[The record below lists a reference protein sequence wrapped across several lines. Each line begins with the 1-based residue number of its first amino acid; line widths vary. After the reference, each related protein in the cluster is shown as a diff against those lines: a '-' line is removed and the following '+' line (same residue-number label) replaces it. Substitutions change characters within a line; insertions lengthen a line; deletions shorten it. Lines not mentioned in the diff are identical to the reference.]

1 MPAST
6 SCLYAAFLVF
16 FNQGQYLLSVPTV
29 VPFLGSHTSI
39 PLLLFTS
46 VRSISRAI
54 VIWKFLRSL
63 SSLNVILVIIFLLLF
78 ASTRYMEMNSASIPT
93 GVRRFCWFEFNVV
106 GYQQTDAVFKYRTI
120 LYMST
125 NFIRVLVAWSLLLE
139 ACCLI
144 LLAGPSSHHRLHAPR
159 H

>member
-1 MPAST
+1 MPTST
-6 SCLYAAFLVF
+6 SCLYAAFRVF
-16 FNQGQYLLSVPTV
+16 FNQGQYLLSVPMV

-78 ASTRYMEMNSASIPT
+78 ASTRYMEMDYAAIPT
-93 GVRRFCWFEFNVV
+93 GVRRFA
-106 GYQQTDAVFKYRTI
+106 GLSLTTSDTSKRTHY
-120 LYMST
+120 LYIGSSYICQLIKFT
-125 NFIRVLVAWSLLLE
+125 LYVCLRLG
-139 ACCLI
+139 ACCLR
-144 LLAGPSSHHRLHAPR
+144 LAA
-159 H
+159 

>member
-1 MPAST
+1 MPTST

-106 GYQQTDAVFKYRTI
+106 GYQQTDTLFIYRII

-125 NFIRVLVAWSLLLE
+125 NFIRVLGAWSLELDIISWTLFTSPV
-139 ACCLI
+139 ACTATLI
-144 LLAGPSSHHRLHAPR
+144 ESS
-159 H
+159 